1 MHKTMKLT
9 NMKNKK
15 KINNNRITQSLD
27 FDYSSSYNPDEIS
40 KGDVTFASLTL
51 EVANDLRQD

>member
-9 NMKNKK
+9 NMQNKK

-27 FDYSSSYNPDEIS
+27 FEYSSSYNPDEIS
-40 KGDVTFASLTL
+40 QGVVTFASKTL
-51 EVANDLRQD
+51 EVANDLRKD